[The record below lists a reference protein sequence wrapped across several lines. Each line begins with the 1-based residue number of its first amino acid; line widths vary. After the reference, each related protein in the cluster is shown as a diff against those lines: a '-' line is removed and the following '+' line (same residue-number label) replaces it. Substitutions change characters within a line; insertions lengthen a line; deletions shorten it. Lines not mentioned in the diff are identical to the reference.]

1 MKSTYTLKSIN
12 NFSRKIESDPENIEV
27 EKKIEQ
33 SLVDQAASS
42 SSTQD
47 TQSSSSSSPKPSTS
61 NQSAFSS
68 KQSFCRSISRAEKH
82 LPNSPHK
89 KTEVISNL
97 AKKYNLKIQLKNNR
111 GRKPKV
117 LSEEQEKWIIDF
129 LERPEMTYTNPG
141 RKDHV
146 YIGKINGEKQFVQ
159 KNTFSGP

>member
-1 MKSTYTLKSIN
+1 MKSNYTLKSIN
-12 NFSRKIESDPENIEV
+12 NVSRKIESDPENIEV

-47 TQSSSSSSPKPSTS
+47 TQSSSSSSPDPSTS

-68 KQSFCRSISRAEKH
+68 KQSFCRSIWRAEKH

-97 AKKYNLKIQLKNNR
+97 AKKYNLKIQLNNNR
-111 GRKPKV
+111 GHEPKV
-117 LSEEQEKWIIDF
+117 LS
-129 LERPEMTYTNPG
+129 
-141 RKDHV
+141 
-146 YIGKINGEKQFVQ
+146 
-159 KNTFSGP
+159 